1 MLLLSC
7 FHFSQESSYGKQ
19 RLSTGTQRR
28 TVFTL
33 LALVSILIHAWIG
46 MWQVLTDYVK
56 PLALRLVLQLAIVVA
71 LVAYVLYGFVVVWG
85 V

>member
-1 MLLLSC
+1 MP
-7 FHFSQESSYGKQ
+7 
-19 RLSTGTQRR
+19 
-28 TVFTL
+28 
-33 LALVSILIHAWIG
+33 WIG